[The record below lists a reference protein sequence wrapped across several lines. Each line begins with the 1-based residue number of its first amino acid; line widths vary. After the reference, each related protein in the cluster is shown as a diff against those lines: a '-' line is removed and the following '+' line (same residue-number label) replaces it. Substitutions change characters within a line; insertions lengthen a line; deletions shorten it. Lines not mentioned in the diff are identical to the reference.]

1 MRIQFTNPDPR
12 DFPTLGL
19 TEVKKGSTADVPAT
33 VARDL
38 IAQGV
43 AIVPKPTRTRQPKPA
58 KTEE

>member
-1 MRIQFTNPDPR
+1 MKIRFTNPDPR

-19 TEVKKGSTADVPAT
+19 TEVKAGTLADAPAA

-43 AIVPKPTRTRQPKPA
+43 AVVPKLRTKPQPKT